1 MVHMIDASFEI
12 YDSYENDIFSLQK
25 WNDYMDRTIPYV
37 KDKVLS
43 DMQQSISSEYSWE
56 AYYLP
61 VLNAVIHE
69 PENVR
74 ETAKIFRNI
83 TDGLE
88 KKIIKKFGRTLD
100 IDIILYLGLCNGAG
114 WVTEID
120 GKTVILLGIEKILE
134 LKWNN
139 IDDMT
144 GLILHELGHVYQEK
158 YGVLY
163 RQYQASSDQFLWQL
177 FTEGIAMVF
186 EQEILNDSGYY
197 HQNKD
202 GWKEWC
208 NQNISRISVDFELD
222 YQKMTRENQRY
233 FGDWARYEDRP
244 DVGYYLGTRFVR
256 FILEK
261 EEFDRIICYEIEDV
275 KPAFYEFMRSI
286 R

>member
-12 YDSYENDIFSLQK
+12 YDSYENDMFSLQK

-43 DMQQSISSEYSWE
+43 DMQQSISPEYSWE

-61 VLNAVIHE
+61 VLNAVINE

-74 ETAKIFRNI
+74 ETAKIFRII

-88 KKIIKKFGRTLD
+88 KKIIKKFGKTLD

-120 GKTVILLGIEKILE
+120 GNTVILLGIEKILE

-144 GLILHELGHVYQEK
+144 GLILHELGHAYQEK

-163 RQYQASSDQFLWQL
+163 RQYQVLSDQFLWQL
-177 FTEGIAMVF
+177 FTEGIAMAF
-186 EQEILNDSGYY
+186 EQEILNDSDYY

-202 GWKEWC
+202 GWKDWC
-208 NQNISRISVDFELD
+208 DQNIRSIAVDFESD

-233 FGDWARYEDRP
+233 FGDWARYENHP

-261 EEFDRIICYEIEDV
+261 EEFDHIIRYEIEDV
-275 KPAFYEFMRSI
+275 KPAFYEFIRSI
-286 R
+286 